1 MVLGD
6 GWKSLGKPA
15 AAAAAYQQ
23 ALRLR
28 PDSVRAMRALAEVEP
43 ERAESILAR
52 AVEVAPNDPES
63 WLRYGVLTGS
73 AERIQKALA
82 LNPWF
87 PDQDRALAEVTHS
100 EQALH
105 DALRTDPFD
114 DAAWDLGGRILTE
127 KGNFREAF
135 FDFQR
140 AIAIRPSSS
149 HLYDYALSL
158 IRADRFD
165 DAQIQAEAAVRED
178 VNLAEAHEL
187 LGGLHARKKELTKAA
202 GEYMA
207 AVALKPDLARL
218 HLRLGLVLAAQGKT
232 DEAAAHLREA
242 ARGNDAA
249 VAEQATQALRQ
260 FSGR

>member
-1 MVLGD
+1 M
-6 GWKSLGKPA
+6 
-15 AAAAAYQQ
+15 
-23 ALRLR
+23 
-28 PDSVRAMRALAEVEP
+28 
-43 ERAESILAR
+43 
-52 AVEVAPNDPES
+52 
-63 WLRYGVLTGS
+63 LTAS
-73 AERIQKALA
+73 AERIQKAIA

-87 PDQDRALAEVTHS
+87 RDQYRGLAEVTHS
-100 EQALH
+100 EEALKA
-105 DALRTDPFD
+105 ALRSDPFD

-127 KGNFREAF
+127 KGKFREAF

-140 AIAIRPSSS
+140 AIAIRPSGS
-149 HLYDYALSL
+149 HLFDYALGL

-187 LGGLHARKKELTKAA
+187 LGGLHARKGELTQAA

-207 AVALKPDLARL
+207 AIALKPDLARV
-218 HLRLGLVLAAQGKT
+218 HLRLGMVLATQGKT

-249 VAEQATQALRQ
+249 VAEQANQALRQ
-260 FSGR
+260 LAPR